1 MLAVAGFL
9 MIIVFMVLIMTKKLA
24 PMLALMIVPILF
36 ALGLGFGPS
45 YRQNG
50 YGWG

>member
-24 PMLALMIVPILF
+24 PMLALMNVPILF
-36 ALGLGFGPS
+36 ALGLVSAKWLWLGL
-45 YRQNG
+45 NK
-50 YGWG
+50 